1 MKKAGKIIA
10 YSITVVLVMTI
21 VLSIVA
27 IYHMGYNTA
36 HYREKDIEA
45 INQLTFENRYSEQS
59 KYKDIII
66 SKEEALK
73 NYLEKDSL
81 FDIDREDYEIA
92 KWVLES
98 SFPKEIIWNGDGY
111 KDVDAINPSSTERKI
126 SLRPIDQYFKQY
138 LGILQNGRKSVS
150 VYLTTEYTPEYVG
163 QYILYKG
170 LPPEEIA
177 VAIDLT
183 SKKLSL

>member
-10 YSITVVLVMTI
+10 YSITVVLVITI

-73 NYLEKDSL
+73 NYLEKDSI

-98 SFPKEIIWNGDGY
+98 SFPKEII
-111 KDVDAINPSSTERKI
+111 
-126 SLRPIDQYFKQY
+126 
-138 LGILQNGRKSVS
+138 
-150 VYLTTEYTPEYVG
+150 
-163 QYILYKG
+163 
-170 LPPEEIA
+170 
-177 VAIDLT
+177 
-183 SKKLSL
+183 